1 MVNFIRTFTVL
12 AVLSAA
18 GLAHA
23 SPITYTLTPLTGVGG
38 SQLTGTITVDDV
50 DANSFI
56 VSSEIL
62 AWSFQSTG
70 SVSFSFDS
78 PSGGGFQCLGA
89 NGCFGATPTTL
100 TFNFGSTTPNDPFAQ
115 FFSGTSVVQFLET
128 AQGGADPVSWR
139 ADSFVV
145 ERGHYSSNVIATA
158 QTTAVPEPA
167 SLLLLGT
174 GLVGAGVR
182 RWRRKRA

>member
-1 MVNFIRTFTVL
+1 MLNFIRTLMVV
-12 AVLSAA
+12 AVLSVA

-23 SPITYTLTPLTGVGG
+23 APITYTLTPLTGIGG

-50 DANSFI
+50 NANSLI
-56 VSSEIL
+56 DSSEIL

-70 SVSFSFDS
+70 TVNFSFGS
-78 PSGGGFQCLGA
+78 ASGSFQCLGA

-100 TFNFGSTTPNDPFAQ
+100 TFNFGSGILNDPFAN
-115 FFSGTSVVQFLET
+115 FSSGVSVVNFVTT
-128 AQGGADPVSWR
+128 AQAGADPVSWR
-139 ADSFVV
+139 ADSSTVD
-145 ERGHYSSNVIATA
+145 RGHYSSNVIATSA
-158 QTTAVPEPA
+158 TAVPEPA

-182 RWRRKRA
+182 RWKQKRA